1 MAITSFTRPS
11 ERRSPPSNFC
21 QRGFIAM
28 FLSYLP
34 DEMKIDFARSLAL
47 GAEWGIRSVDVRSI
61 DGVNV
66 IDLTPAQ
73 LARAQAQIAQ
83 HGMQVAAVATPFYK
97 CTLPGHEEAILGD
110 MHSARPLTY
119 ADHVRLLR
127 RGVEVAQAFGAPLLR
142 IFSFWRQEGV
152 DFWPALGEAVQTAL
166 AATEESGVA
175 VGLENEGACFI
186 GTSAELAEVARR
198 FPDPRLR
205 FIWDPGNST
214 HSGMPPR
221 AEDFAYF
228 APRIDQVHLKDA
240 TYDVTTGRSSAALIG
255 TGATDYPAELRRLAA
270 AGYAGVLTLEPHY
283 CPGGDCVDGMRRSV
297 AAIRRVAREV
307 GVELG

>member
-1 MAITSFTRPS
+1 
-11 ERRSPPSNFC
+11 
-21 QRGFIAM
+21 M

-47 GAEWGIRSVDVRSI
+47 GAEWGIRYVDLRSI

-66 IDLTPAQ
+66 IDLTAPQIAQ
-73 LARAQAQIAQ
+73 AQAQIAQ

-97 CTLPGHEEAILGD
+97 CMLPGHEEAAAGD

-119 ADHVRLLR
+119 ADHVHLLR

-142 IFSFWRQEGV
+142 IFTFWRQEGV
-152 DFWPALGEAVQTAL
+152 DCWPALGEAVQTAL
-166 AATEESGVA
+166 AATAGSGVA

-198 FPDPRLR
+198 ILDPRLR

-214 HSGMPPR
+214 HRGMSPR

-228 APRIDQVHLKDA
+228 APRIAQVHLKDA
-240 TYDVTTGRSSAALIG
+240 TYDTQSGRSFAALIG
-255 TGATDYPAELRRLAA
+255 AGATDYPAELRRLAA
-270 AGYAGVLTLEPHY
+270 AGYNGVLTLEPHY
-283 CPGGDCVDGMRRSV
+283 CPGDDCVEGMRQSV
-297 AAIRRVAREV
+297 AAIRRVAGEV
-307 GVELG
+307 GIEFA